1 MSGGR
6 IIALI
11 IIVIALAIITISIRG
26 IDKLNEIK
34 SYDSIVIDNI
44 EYPTSEIED
53 ISYPYYGYESQEITI
68 TFKDGTVIYT
78 SNYTLKNK

>member
-11 IIVIALAIITISIRG
+11 IIVIALAIITISMRG

-44 EYPTSEIED
+44 EYPTSEVED
-53 ISYPYYGYESQEITI
+53 ISFSYYGYESQEVIITL
-68 TFKDGTVIYT
+68 KDGTVIYT